1 MCVPVLSFNIFFQ
14 IYLLV
19 DNTGGAIMGSICG
32 LWCEILACIFDELF
46 FGGQG
51 CFKAVCIPIVKDLL

>member
-1 MCVPVLSFNIFFQ
+1 
-14 IYLLV
+14 
-19 DNTGGAIMGSICG
+19 MGSICG